1 MKSRD
6 NTIDSVAGVM
16 IVYMVFTH
24 VCQHF
29 GLAQSTLY
37 LSLER
42 VLYFFM
48 PWFFFKAGMFF
59 SLKDDKEVVR
69 ASASRLL
76 KPFIIYSLLGHVVYV
91 IVCAIKGNLA
101 LSVLFPIKQLVLNG
115 SITGNLPLWFLLTL
129 FVCRI
134 LLNLIGKT
142 KGRVLALCLLSLVA
156 AFLMRITNFNH
167 PYYLANTM
175 TGLTFMC
182 LGYIIKKNYPPP
194 VVFVSIAIYAV
205 SFLYPSFVGMRSNTL
220 YYGYYLAWIL
230 GSMAGIIVINRV
242 ASTGVFEKMGL
253 HFVGRHS
260 MQIYCLHWIPLLLI

>member
-16 IVYMVFTH
+16 IIYMVFTH

-37 LSLER
+37 LLLER
-42 VLYFFM
+42 GLYFFM

-59 SLKDDKEVVR
+59 SLKDDKEVIR
-69 ASASRLL
+69 ASAFRLL
-76 KPFIIYSLLGHVVYV
+76 KPFVIYSLLGYVVYV

-101 LSVLFPIKQLVLNG
+101 LSALFPIKQLVLEG

-129 FVCRI
+129 FICRI
-134 LLNLIGKT
+134 LLNLVGKT
-142 KGRVLALCLLSLVA
+142 KCRVLALCLLSLVA
-156 AFLMRITNFNH
+156 AFLMHLANFEH

-182 LGYIIKKNYPPP
+182 LGYIVKKNYPPSNRFRLNRIICRHLFVP
-194 VVFVSIAIYAV
+194 VFCGDAV
-205 SFLYPSFVGMRSNTL
+205 KHPLLRLLF
-220 YYGYYLAWIL
+220 
-230 GSMAGIIVINRV
+230 
-242 ASTGVFEKMGL
+242 GL
-253 HFVGRHS
+253 DIWVNGRHHCYK
-260 MQIYCLHWIPLLLI
+260 QGCVNENF

>member
-29 GLAQSTLY
+29 GLVQSTLY

-76 KPFIIYSLLGHVVYV
+76 KPFIIYTLLGHAVYV
-91 IVCAIKGNLA
+91 IVCAVKGNLA
-101 LSVLFPIKQLVLNG
+101 LSVLFPVRQLVLNG

-129 FVCRI
+129 FICRI

-156 AFLMRITNFNH
+156 AFLMHLANFDH

-182 LGYIIKKNYPPP
+182 LGYIVKKNYPPP
-194 VVFVSIAIYAV
+194 GGGGGGGRGLRGGGFSPQSHYM
-205 SFLYPSFVGMRSNTL
+205 PSPFYTR
-220 YYGYYLAWIL
+220 
-230 GSMAGIIVINRV
+230 
-242 ASTGVFEKMGL
+242 
-253 HFVGRHS
+253 
-260 MQIYCLHWIPLLLI
+260 LLLGCGQTPSITAIIWLGYWGQWQASLS

>member
-16 IVYMVFTH
+16 IVYMIFTH

-76 KPFIIYSLLGHVVYV
+76 KPFIIYTLLGHAVYV
-91 IVCAIKGNLA
+91 IVCAVKGNLS
-101 LSVLFPIKQLVLNG
+101 LSVLFPVRQLVLNG

-129 FVCRI
+129 FICRI

-156 AFLMRITNFNH
+156 AFLMHLANFDH

-175 TGLTFMC
+175 TGLTFIC
-182 LGYIIKKNYPPP
+182 LGYIVKKNYPPGRFRLNRIICRLLFIP
-194 VVFVSIAIYAV
+194 VFCWDAVKHPLLRLLFGLDIGVS
-205 SFLYPSFVGMRSNTL
+205 
-220 YYGYYLAWIL
+220 
-230 GSMAGIIVINRV
+230 
-242 ASTGVFEKMGL
+242 
-253 HFVGRHS
+253 GRHHCHEQGCVERS
-260 MQIYCLHWIPLLLI
+260 L

>member
-6 NTIDSVAGVM
+6 DTIDSVAGVM
-16 IVYMVFTH
+16 VVYMVFTH

-59 SLKDDKEVVR
+59 SLKDDKEVIW

-76 KPFIIYSLLGHVVYV
+76 KPFVIYSLLGYVVYI

-101 LSVLFPIKQLVLNG
+101 FSALLPIKQLVLEG
-115 SITGNLPLWFLLTL
+115 SIIGNLPLWFLLTL
-129 FVCRI
+129 FICRI
-134 LLNLIGKT
+134 LLNLVGKT
-142 KGRVLALCLLSLVA
+142 KGRVLALCLLSLVM
-156 AFLMRITNFNH
+156 AFLMHLANFKH

-175 TGLTFMC
+175 MGLTFMC
-182 LGYIIKKNYPPP
+182 LGYIVKKNYLLGRFRLNRIIYRLLFVP
-194 VVFVSIAIYAV
+194 VFCWDAV
-205 SFLYPSFVGMRSNTL
+205 
-220 YYGYYLAWIL
+220 
-230 GSMAGIIVINRV
+230 
-242 ASTGVFEKMGL
+242 K
-253 HFVGRHS
+253 H
-260 MQIYCLHWIPLLLI
+260 PLLRLLFGLDVGVNCRHYCHKQGCVNENF